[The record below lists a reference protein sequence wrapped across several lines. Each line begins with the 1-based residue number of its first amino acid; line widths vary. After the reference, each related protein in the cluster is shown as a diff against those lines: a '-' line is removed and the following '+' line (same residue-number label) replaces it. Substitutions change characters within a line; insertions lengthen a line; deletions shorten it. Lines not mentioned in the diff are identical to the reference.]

1 MLARIG
7 LTLIPMQLGV
17 LGLLLV
23 SGDPGLA
30 QPPSEAL
37 VREALACTRAEE
49 RFTIGRDA
57 GFKAGFN
64 STASASTLPE
74 AMKQDI
80 FERFQRVADQ
90 VFSWRNVESRF
101 IALFQRYYTTADLE
115 GLRRLCSDPVYR
127 RLLDADLK
135 MIPAATQIGLDF
147 QPQIQS
153 LMQKELE
160 EVFKGLSR

>member
-1 MLARIG
+1 MPARIG
-7 LTLIPMQLGV
+7 LRLFQTKLGV

-23 SGDPGLA
+23 SSCPGFA

-64 STASASTLPE
+64 STASASMLPE

-80 FERFQRVADQ
+80 FMRFQRVADQ

-101 IALFQRYYTTADLE
+101 IALYQRYYTTADLE
-115 GLRRLCSDPVYR
+115 GLMKFCRDPVYR
-127 RLLDADLK
+127 ALVDADLK

-147 QPQIQS
+147 QPQIQA

-160 EVFKGLSR
+160 EVFKELSR